1 MTNCTS
7 YEGKNRTKSSNVR
20 VGYKNMLIHSLQ
32 LDGLNLRLNH
42 ENCHQSLQPHNRKH
56 IKQHAATSVRYQWI
70 YSTTKDQHC
79 CLIIIDIAS
88 PYIDTVE
95 KRF

>member
-32 LDGLNLRLNH
+32 LDG
-42 ENCHQSLQPHNRKH
+42 
-56 IKQHAATSVRYQWI
+56 
-70 YSTTKDQHC
+70 
-79 CLIIIDIAS
+79 
-88 PYIDTVE
+88 
-95 KRF
+95 